1 MALRLLT
8 LGSRLKGRLIPLGA
22 AGAHHEVVHHLPPPP
37 EGTREM
43 VGFGVNGEPLY
54 MDRVDF
60 PMPSLRWKE
69 DTPDVLALRER
80 EKGDWRK
87 LTKEEKKAIYR
98 ASFCQ
103 TFSEFTHPTGE
114 LKGALGCAL
123 MVASL
128 GIWLYILMKFFV
140 YQPLPNSFKEEN
152 RQAQFRRMLDL
163 KVNPITGISS
173 KWDFEK
179 DDWKK

>member
-8 LGSRLKGRLIPLGA
+8 LGSRLKGRLIPLGS
-22 AGAHHEVVHHLPPPP
+22 AGMHHEAAPV

-43 VGFGVNGEPLY
+43 VGYGINGQPVY

-69 DTPDVLALRER
+69 ETPDVLALRER

-87 LTKEEKKAIYR
+87 LSIEEKKALYR

-114 LKGALGCAL
+114 WKSVLGYTFIIVGCGVW
-123 MVASL
+123 M
-128 GIWLYILMKFFV
+128 YIFMKFFV
-140 YQPLPNSFKEEN
+140 YGPLPDSFSEEN
-152 RQAQFRRMLDL
+152 RRAQLRRMLDL
-163 KVNPITGISS
+163 KVNPITGLSS
-173 KWDFEK
+173 KWDYEK